1 MLTIIFSAA
10 LCHRLWQSALL
21 KYKINNSAKV
31 NIMATLIDGK
41 QIAQQIRAGLKAEV
55 ARLQQER
62 GITPGLAAVLV
73 GENPAS
79 KVYVNMKAKAC
90 EEAGIY
96 SEKIHLP
103 ADTTQERLIELV
115 RGLNQNKKIHGILIQ
130 LPLPPPLDEH
140 TVLQEVA
147 PHKDV
152 DGFHPVNLGKLLSAK
167 FWNELPPFVP
177 CTPAGCIKLIESTGV
192 EIEGKHAVVVGRSVI
207 VGKPAAMLLL
217 AKQATVTVAHSRTK
231 NLKDVCRQADIL
243 VVAAGKARLITAGMI
258 KPGAVVIDVG
268 VNRMSDGKLVGD
280 VDFETAKEVAGFIT
294 PVPGG
299 VGPMTIAMLLSN
311 TVASAKRSV

>member
-1 MLTIIFSAA
+1 MI
-10 LCHRLWQSALL
+10 
-21 KYKINNSAKV
+21 
-31 NIMATLIDGK
+31 IDGK
-41 QIAQQIRAGLKAEV
+41 AIAQQIRDGLKAEV
-55 ARLQQER
+55 VKLQREK

-90 EEAGIY
+90 EEVGIY

-103 ADTTQERLIELV
+103 ADTPQERLIELV
-115 RGLNQNKKIHGILIQ
+115 HQLNQNKKIHGILIQ

-140 TVLQEVA
+140 AVLQEVD
-147 PHKDV
+147 PNKDV

-177 CTPAGCIKLIESTGV
+177 CTPAGCIKLIESTGT
-192 EIEGKHAVVVGRSVI
+192 EIEGKNAVVVGRSVI

-231 NLKDVCRQADIL
+231 NLKEICRQADIL
-243 VVAAGKARLITAGMI
+243 VVAVGKAGLVTAGMI
-258 KPGAVVIDVG
+258 KPGAIVIDVG

-280 VDFETAKEVAGFIT
+280 VDFEGAKEVAGYIT

-311 TVASAKRSV
+311 TVASAKRSL

>member
-1 MLTIIFSAA
+1 
-10 LCHRLWQSALL
+10 
-21 KYKINNSAKV
+21 
-31 NIMATLIDGK
+31 MAMIIDGK
-41 QIAQQIRAGLKAEV
+41 AVAQRIRDGLKAEV
-55 ARLQQER
+55 AKLQKER

-96 SEKIHLP
+96 SEKIYLP
-103 ADTTQERLIELV
+103 ADTPQERLVNLV
-115 RGLNQNKKIHGILIQ
+115 HELNQNKKIHGILIQ

-140 TVLQEVA
+140 TVLQEVD
-147 PHKDV
+147 PDKDV

-177 CTPAGCIKLIESTGV
+177 CTPAGCIKLIESTGT
-192 EIEGKHAVVVGRSVI
+192 EIEGVNAVVVGRSVI

-231 NLKDVCRQADIL
+231 NLKEICRQADIL
-243 VVAAGKARLITAGMI
+243 VVAAGKARLVTAGMI

-280 VDFETAKEVAGFIT
+280 VDFEAAKEVAGSIT

-311 TVASAKRSV
+311 TVASAKRSAGYSAL

>member
-1 MLTIIFSAA
+1 
-10 LCHRLWQSALL
+10 
-21 KYKINNSAKV
+21 
-31 NIMATLIDGK
+31 MAMIIDGK
-41 QIAQQIRAGLKAEV
+41 AIAQQIRDGLKAEV
-55 ARLQQER
+55 VKLQREK

-90 EEAGIY
+90 EEVGIY

-103 ADTTQERLIELV
+103 ADTPQERLIELV
-115 RGLNQNKKIHGILIQ
+115 HQLNQNKKIHGILIQ

-140 TVLQEVA
+140 AVLQEVD
-147 PHKDV
+147 PNKDV

-177 CTPAGCIKLIESTGV
+177 CTPAGCIKLIESTGT
-192 EIEGKHAVVVGRSVI
+192 EIEGKNAVVVGRSVI

-231 NLKDVCRQADIL
+231 NLKEICRQADIL
-243 VVAAGKARLITAGMI
+243 VVAVGKAGLVTAGMI
-258 KPGAVVIDVG
+258 KPGAIVIDVG

-280 VDFETAKEVAGFIT
+280 VDFEGAKEVAGYIT

-311 TVASAKRSV
+311 TVASAKRSA

>member
-1 MLTIIFSAA
+1 
-10 LCHRLWQSALL
+10 
-21 KYKINNSAKV
+21 
-31 NIMATLIDGK
+31 MATLIDGK
-41 QIAQQIRAGLKAEV
+41 AVAQQIRDGLKTEV
-55 ARLQQER
+55 ARLQQEK

-103 ADTTQERLIELV
+103 ADTPQERLIELV
-115 RGLNQNKKIHGILIQ
+115 RSLNQNKKIHGILIQ

-140 TVLQEVA
+140 TVLQEVD

-177 CTPAGCIKLIESTGV
+177 CTPAGCIKLIESTGT
-192 EIEGKHAVVVGRSVI
+192 EIEGKNAVVVGRSVI

-243 VVAAGKARLITAGMI
+243 VVAAGKARLVTAGMI

-280 VDFETAKEVAGFIT
+280 VDFEAAKEVAGFIT

-311 TVASAKRSV
+311 TVASAKRTV